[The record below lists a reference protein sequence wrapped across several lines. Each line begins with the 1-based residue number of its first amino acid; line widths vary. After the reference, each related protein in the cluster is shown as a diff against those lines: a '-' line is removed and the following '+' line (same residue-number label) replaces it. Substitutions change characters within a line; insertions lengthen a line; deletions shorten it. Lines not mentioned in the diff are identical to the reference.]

1 MLKVDKEQHQKLII
15 QMIGME
21 QNFEG
26 VKVDNKVRRIATD
39 LLKSKTPVENANLI
53 ESLQEVF
60 SDRITELSNRVSKVS
75 SLNGFIIQK
84 VQEVEK

>member
-39 LLKSKTPVENANLI
+39 LLQSKKPVENVNLI
-53 ESLQEVF
+53 ESLQDVF

>member
-39 LLKSKTPVENANLI
+39 LLQSKTPVENANLI